1 MPTGNHWERA
11 ILFFSLTNKL
21 NYQNS
26 GAGFIERK
34 EKNATHKKRHELII
48 IFKKDNITYV
58 YIVRK
63 VKFNLELM
71 DL

>member
-1 MPTGNHWERA
+1 MPTGNQGERA

-26 GAGFIERK
+26 GAGFIERN

-48 IFKKDNITYV
+48 IYKKDNITYV
-58 YIVRK
+58 YILRK